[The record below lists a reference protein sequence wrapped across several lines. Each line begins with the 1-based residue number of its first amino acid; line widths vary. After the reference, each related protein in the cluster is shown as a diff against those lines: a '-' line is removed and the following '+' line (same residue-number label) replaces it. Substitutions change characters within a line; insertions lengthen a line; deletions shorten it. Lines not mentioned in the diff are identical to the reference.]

1 MTPTTTDDRD
11 LIAAAVAAGGIS
23 SRQFAERLM
32 GRDER
37 TVRRWA
43 SGDIA
48 IPAHARAWLER
59 WVALSDLTRE
69 RIVGA
74 LG

>member
-1 MTPTTTDDRD
+1 MTDRD
-11 LIAAAVAAGGIS
+11 LIAAAVTAGGLS
-23 SRQFAERLM
+23 SRQFAERVM

-43 SGDIA
+43 SGEIA
-48 IPAHARAWLER
+48 IPATARAWLER
-59 WVALSDLTRE
+59 WLSLSDLTRE